1 MTSGSEEGADAAETH
16 SRTDSKV
23 GVTKQKRL
31 NNSRA
36 AARATT
42 TANDRVP
49 PAPSAQQPQPTSDER
64 VRPVGADGSEPVGS
78 QEQPT
83 QSETTPGSI
92 PADAKAGGA
101 QSKAKVTNAARP
113 RPKNMLELIEAAYGA
128 TSKFT
133 LTAADFDELQR
144 SLTAG
149 QSLDLERARTLE
161 LASSDNSLKGLVNL
175 LSPIALHAP
184 KKSPLRD
191 QVSELSL
198 AALWQHPMFKT
209 LLGRPR
215 TAGGLPDIQAKR
227 IWLIASEFAKQSDK
241 AGSQNKT
248 LRANAVT
255 AFALLSVMRDGWTVD
270 EFTVALGETLWSSQP
285 ESSARTIGTSAILI
299 GAGDYDLPT
308 RLGVLHHGA
317 ALAAR
322 EADRFLSAATAA
334 SNSNFRRASVAEAQ
348 VSELEANV
356 AALKLAL
363 SSSKEEITRIADQ
376 LQREREH
383 GSVARSHHA
392 EDYEVLRTQILR
404 QLSKQADLL
413 TDGLHALRNGS
424 PGVAEEFVDRA
435 LTAISREVS
444 NLKDQGDQK

>member
-1 MTSGSEEGADAAETH
+1 MTSGSEEAADAAETH
-16 SRTDSKV
+16 IQKSSNV

-36 AARATT
+36 AARGDVA
-42 TANDRVP
+42 ANDRVP
-49 PAPSAQQPQPTSDER
+49 PAPSARQSQPTSEEML
-64 VRPVGADGSEPVGS
+64 RPVGAPVSEPTDS
-78 QEQPT
+78 QKQPT
-83 QSETTPGSI
+83 QNEPESDSI
-92 PADAKAGGA
+92 PVDAKASGA
-101 QSKAKVTNAARP
+101 QTKAKVATAARP
-113 RPKNMLELIEAAYGA
+113 RPKSVLELIEAAYGA

-133 LTAADFDELQR
+133 LTAADIDELQG

-149 QSLDLERARTLE
+149 QSLNLERERTLE
-161 LASSDNSLKGLVNL
+161 LASKDHSLKGLVNL
-175 LSPIALHAP
+175 LSPIALHAT
-184 KKSPLRD
+184 KKGPLRD

-198 AALWQHPMFKT
+198 VALWQHPMLTKR
-209 LLGRPR
+209 LGMPR
-215 TAGGLPDIQAKR
+215 TAGGLPDINAKR
-227 IWLIASEFAKQSDK
+227 IWEIASEFAKEPDK
-241 AGSQNKT
+241 AGSRNKT

-255 AFALLSVMRDGWTVD
+255 AFALLGVMRDGWTLD
-270 EFTVALGETLWSSQP
+270 ELTVALGETLWSSQP
-285 ESSARTIGTSAILI
+285 ESSARTIAASAILI

-322 EADRFLSAATAA
+322 EADRLLSAATAA
-334 SNSNFRRASVAEAQ
+334 SNSWSRRASIAEAR
-348 VSELEANV
+348 VNELEATV
-356 AALKLAL
+356 AALEVDL
-363 SSSKEEITRIADQ
+363 SSSREEITRTDDE
-376 LQREREH
+376 LQRARED

-424 PGVAEEFVDRA
+424 HGIAEEFVDRA

-444 NLKDQGDQK
+444 NLKDKGDMK